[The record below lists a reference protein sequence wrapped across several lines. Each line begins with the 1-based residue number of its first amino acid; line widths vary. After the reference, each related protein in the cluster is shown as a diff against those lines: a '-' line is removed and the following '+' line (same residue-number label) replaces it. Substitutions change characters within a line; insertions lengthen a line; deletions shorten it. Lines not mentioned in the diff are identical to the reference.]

1 MADKVWGYKDDQG
14 AFTESD
20 PYADDTAGSNAD
32 YFNID
37 YATKAATAAKKYA
50 DVAVQSSLE
59 KTRGTAEEQRKGA
72 AQQQGFSQSDKE
84 RDYRQAQ
91 QAYRY

>member
-1 MADKVWGYKDDQG
+1 MADKVWGYKDDEG
-14 AFTESD
+14 AFKESD
-20 PYADDTAGSNAD
+20 PYGEDADF
-32 YFNID
+32 FNID
-37 YATKAATAAKKYA
+37 YAKKAAAASKLYA

-72 AQQQGFSQSDKE
+72 AQQQEFSQSDKE